1 LEEKIRRQLKSKA
14 LKDYQLKQNVNA
26 RRAGL
31 WLYSRALDNLKRAG
45 EIGWNNKKKRWHYI
59 PQKM

>member
-1 LEEKIRRQLKSKA
+1 LKSKA